1 MRSAHSRPVTVGL
14 ATGLFVITSGVTGT
28 ALATTLVHRHRSTAA
43 SATVSASASGTV
55 SSAAIKATS
64 SPTAAGT

>member
-28 ALATTLVHRHRSTAA
+28 ALATTTPSTTTP
-43 SATVSASASGTV
+43 SATVSASRHGQLGRHQGDQLPDSG
-55 SSAAIKATS
+55 
-64 SPTAAGT
+64 PGT